1 MPNIPNWSFNDGHTM
16 PQLGFGIWQV
26 AQDEAA
32 QAVSS
37 AISTGYRLI
46 DGAHIYGNEKGMGEG
61 VRQSGVP
68 REELFLTSKV
78 WNGEHGKAKTRIAVE
93 RSLKVIGVEQMDL
106 MLIHWPVPSQD
117 LYLETWKTLI
127 ELRDEGLIRSIGVS
141 NFNRDH
147 LERIIGETGE
157 VPVLNQIEHNP
168 RLQQPELH
176 KYHDGKGILVQ
187 SWTPLGQGIS
197 FDSEPITN
205 VCKRTGKSPAQV
217 ILRWNIQLGKAV
229 IARSVNPD
237 RQAQNLDIFDFELTQ
252 DEIKAISTLD
262 VGWRTGPDPS
272 VFKLGT

>member
-1 MPNIPNWSFNDGHTM
+1 MSNIPNWTFNDGYAM
-16 PQLGFGIWQV
+16 PQIGFGIWQI
-26 AQDEAA
+26 AADEAA

-37 AISTGYRLI
+37 AIKVGYRLI

-61 VRQSGVP
+61 VRQSSVP
-68 REELFLTSKV
+68 REEIFLTSKV

-93 RSLKVIGVEQMDL
+93 RSLKVIGVDQLDL
-106 MLIHWPVPSQD
+106 MLIHWPVPSHD

-127 ELRDEGLIRSIGVS
+127 ELRDEGLVRSIGVS

-147 LERIIGETGE
+147 LERIIGETGV

-176 KYHDGKGILVQ
+176 KFHDEQGILVQ
-187 SWTPLGQGIS
+187 SWTPLGQGAS
-197 FDSEPITN
+197 FDAESITAA
-205 VCKRTGKSPAQV
+205 CKRTGKSPAQV

-237 RQAQNLDIFDFELTQ
+237 RQAQNLDVFDFELTQ
-252 DEIKAISTLD
+252 DEIAAISTLD

-272 VFKLGT
+272 VFKMV